1 MPSPNSDNTSEP
13 DKEVTSPAEDIS
25 TVHKPEKTL
34 TKVTR
39 INRFNIGTIILVQII
54 LAFVSVCLF
63 NYLTSDK
70 HIRQDL
76 TAGSQYTLSE
86 FSLGFLKGEQVKNHP
101 DTIKIFV
108 IAKQNPR
115 YTLRLRSILEEYSRN
130 SATEIDVEFIDRVRN
145 ANRLNEISAIYSKSF
160 HEDSILIDARTESD
174 KSTIQA
180 TDTTALTQPSN
191 EEKPVSLKR
200 IRQFPISELFK
211 ISEDSSRIAAWQD
224 EKIITSYLLSAI
236 EGKTRKF
243 YFIVDKSE
251 IDDLGEGTPAWKTFN
266 RQLNSQNIQLEPYQI
281 SSNEPIPDD
290 AEGVAIIG
298 LSVDFDDDEIQILNE
313 YWDRNSSSIF
323 ITIKPEAKLVKIR
336 RFLTSYGI
344 KVENDRVTTMKNG
357 HKLTTARAVFVRGNE
372 ITEGFGDQATQLDG
386 MTRSLSLVNVD
397 QLAAKNINVY
407 SILNSVPGWWGEV
420 SYQRDSAQFDP
431 GKDNGT
437 APDHPLFRPIPLS
450 VAVVRGKQNSDK
462 TRHLT
467 SKMIVVG
474 NTKFLKP
481 NNMREELTHFMISSI
496 NWLAGREDLVG
507 NIGQKPALNQKITIP
522 EKQKSQI
529 NFTIIAI
536 LPALASIIG
545 LIVWFNRRS

>member
-39 INRFNIGTIILVQII
+39 INRFNIGTIILIQII

-108 IAKQNPR
+108 IAKQNPQ

-191 EEKPVSLKR
+191 EEKSVSLKR

-224 EKIITSYLLSAI
+224 EKIA
-236 EGKTRKF
+236 KCHR
-243 YFIVDKSE
+243 
-251 IDDLGEGTPAWKTFN
+251 
-266 RQLNSQNIQLEPYQI
+266 RQ
-281 SSNEPIPDD
+281 
-290 AEGVAIIG
+290 
-298 LSVDFDDDEIQILNE
+298 
-313 YWDRNSSSIF
+313 
-323 ITIKPEAKLVKIR
+323 
-336 RFLTSYGI
+336 
-344 KVENDRVTTMKNG
+344 
-357 HKLTTARAVFVRGNE
+357 
-372 ITEGFGDQATQLDG
+372 
-386 MTRSLSLVNVD
+386 
-397 QLAAKNINVY
+397 
-407 SILNSVPGWWGEV
+407 
-420 SYQRDSAQFDP
+420 DP
-431 GKDNGT
+431 
-437 APDHPLFRPIPLS
+437 
-450 VAVVRGKQNSDK
+450 
-462 TRHLT
+462 
-467 SKMIVVG
+467 
-474 NTKFLKP
+474 
-481 NNMREELTHFMISSI
+481 
-496 NWLAGREDLVG
+496 
-507 NIGQKPALNQKITIP
+507 
-522 EKQKSQI
+522 
-529 NFTIIAI
+529 
-536 LPALASIIG
+536 
-545 LIVWFNRRS
+545 